1 METLKTV
8 NLVLLILLSITA
20 GMVMQMPEDMKFFQD
35 AGFSDTLIIFFG
47 AAHLTGGILLV
58 FPEMR
63 KLGAIIM
70 VVTFCILTIIIFISG
85 KIAFGFFSILP
96 ILIAGIVIFS

>member
-20 GMVMQMPEDMKFFQD
+20 GVVMQMPEDMKFFQD
-35 AGFSDTLIIFFG
+35 AGFSGTLIILFG
-47 AAHLTGGILLV
+47 VAHLTGGILLI
-58 FPEMR
+58 FQKMR

-70 VVTFCILTIIIFISG
+70 VVTFCISTIIIFISG

-96 ILIAGIVIFS
+96 ILMAGIVIIV